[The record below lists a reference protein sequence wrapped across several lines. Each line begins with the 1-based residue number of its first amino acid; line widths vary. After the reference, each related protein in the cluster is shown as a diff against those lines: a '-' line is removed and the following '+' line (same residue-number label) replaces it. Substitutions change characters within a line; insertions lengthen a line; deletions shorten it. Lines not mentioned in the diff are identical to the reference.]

1 MDEGN
6 QDEGLKINSININ
19 GELNQ
24 NILTNNDRI
33 SNREET
39 LPNFGL

>member
-6 QDEGLKINSININ
+6 LDEGLKINSININ

-33 SNREET
+33 SNR
-39 LPNFGL
+39 